1 MSELHDG
8 DENLAF
14 VVRNHCTYLEI
25 VHNNLAGGIYWT
37 EPVRGKTTMAHV
49 SLFVD
54 RSSPFYMEKAL
65 YLVANTAAELIAGF
79 KTRRRQ
85 RAVARILSSLD
96 ARILRDIM
104 PER

>member
-1 MSELHDG
+1 MHDG

-14 VVRNHCTYLEI
+14 VVLYDCTYLEI
-25 VHNNLAGGIYWT
+25 VHNNLADGIYWT

-65 YLVANTAAELIAGF
+65 YLVATTAAEILAGF
-79 KTRRRQ
+79 KAKRQQ
-85 RAVARILSSLD
+85 RAVAKILASLD
-96 ARILRDIM
+96 ARTLRDIM